1 MKKHIL
7 LFAAALFAISAAAQ
21 ERDTTW
27 RHSGVAGLNMSQVSL
42 SNWAAGGD
50 PSIAF
55 DLNFGYGLDYMKN
68 KTLWANRLEL
78 AYGLNDTKAN
88 GTRKT
93 NDKIYFMSNY
103 GYRIAPKWYLSAIL
117 TFQTQFA
124 KGYDYS
130 KSATDYISK
139 FMAPGYLSFG
149 LGFLWTPNDWLRVN
163 FSPAT
168 WRGTFVLDDKLSD
181 VGAFGVK
188 PGRKFRNEFGANIL
202 AEARLKLMQNV
213 DLYSRLNLYSNY
225 LDKPQNIDVQWD
237 IQLSMKVN
245 RWISANLTL
254 NMLYDDD
261 TRTFRNGNPQ
271 GGNAKLQL
279 KETLGVGLQVM
290 F

>member
-1 MKKHIL
+1 MKKYIL
-7 LFAAALFAISAAAQ
+7 LFTAAFFTLSANAQ

-27 RHSGVAGLNMSQVSL
+27 HHSGVAGLNMSQVSL

-50 PSIAF
+50 PSVAF
-55 DLNFGYGLDYMKN
+55 DLNFGYGLDYKKN

-93 NDKIYFMSNY
+93 NDKIWFSSNY
-103 GYRIAPKWYLSAIL
+103 GYQIAAKWYVSVVV
-117 TFQTQFA
+117 TFQTQFN

-130 KSATDYISK
+130 KSTTDYISK
-139 FMAPGYLSFG
+139 FMVPGYLSFG
-149 LGFLWTPNDWLRVN
+149 LGLLWTPNEWLKVN
-163 FSPAT
+163 FSPVT
-168 WRGTFVLDDKLSD
+168 WRGTFVMDDKLSD
-181 VGAFGVK
+181 AGAFGVD
-188 PGRKFRNEFGANIL
+188 PGKKLRNELGANIL
-202 AEARLKLMQNV
+202 AEVRRKLMENV

-254 NMLYDDD
+254 NILYDDN
-261 TRTFRNGNPQ
+261 TKTFKNGDPQ